1 MNLFEGHAETL
12 AEGARR
18 GAAGNPYPVADI
30 LGPVRQVCL
39 PRDPRLHPP
48 GATVNVV
55 ARCNDREF
63 YLPATE
69 DFMVLLTHLREMA
82 RTYEITLYAYT
93 MVPNHVHLPLQA
105 PKLDAL
111 GRPLR
116 WFMTGTS

>member
-1 MNLFEGHAETL
+1 MLRPWQRVRAGERPGIPIPWLISSDRYDRCVCPGTL
-12 AEGARR
+12 GST
-18 GAAGNPYPVADI
+18 
-30 LGPVRQVCL
+30 
-39 PRDPRLHPP
+39 PP

-69 DFMVLLTHLREMA
+69 DFIVLLTHLREMA